1 MRTIRGKKGPFSER
15 PYYTQE
21 EIEEICSGELKRAG
35 LYPVA
40 PGPVRIERFIEKR
53 FGVSPSYEEL
63 PEGVL
68 AYTGF
73 DSHGVQKVVIS
84 TKLVEHENQV
94 SERRLNATLAH
105 EAGHGLLHAHLFVV
119 VSQGELPFGEAAGK
133 NKVKVLCREESIA
146 VQSGYDGR
154 WWEYQ
159 ANRAIGSLLLPK
171 SLVGEALKPLLAARG
186 SLGRFFL
193 SEEKREAAGRSI
205 ATVFEVNPVVARI
218 RIAELYPKENEEQLT
233 L

>member
-1 MRTIRGKKGPFSER
+1 MKIIRDKKGPFNER
-15 PYYTQE
+15 PYYTQD
-21 EIEEICSGELKRAG
+21 EIEEICAGELKKTG
-35 LYPVA
+35 LYPVT

-53 FGVSPSYEEL
+53 FGVSPTYEEL

-73 DSHGVQKVVIS
+73 DSQGVHKVVVS
-84 TKLVEHENQV
+84 TKLIEHGNQV
-94 SERRLNATLAH
+94 AERRLNATLAH
-105 EAGHGLLHAHLFVV
+105 EAGHGLLHAHLFAIG
-119 VSQGELPFGEAAGK
+119 SQRELLFGEAAGK
-133 NKVKVLCREESIA
+133 NKVKVLCREESIG

-171 SLVGEALKPLLAARG
+171 SLVGEALKPLLVARG
-186 SLGRFFL
+186 SFGRLFL
-193 SEEKREAAGRSI
+193 SEEKRDAAVRSI
-205 ATVFEVNPVVARI
+205 AAWFEVNSAVARI
-218 RIAELYPKENEEQLT
+218 RITELYPKENEEQLT